1 MENNNLF
8 SREKRKG
15 FTIVEMAIVI
25 LILGIMA
32 SVMTFSPE
40 IAKQTAKR
48 EAERLQMFLS
58 SMEDT
63 ADRRHMNFDIEV
75 GPIVETGQVVVTI
88 NWGSEK
94 YPKPKLEPSV
104 GCSYENKLANKKGTY
119 NARNK
124 RFNAGGTITVIG
136 ADGECDVIIATT
148 EGRIRIS
155 ETRQRSR

>member
-8 SREKRKG
+8 SGEKRKG

-58 SMEDT
+58 SMEDA

-75 GPIVETGQVVVTI
+75 GPILETGQVVVTI
-88 NWGSEK
+88 SWGDK
-94 YPKPKLEPSV
+94 YPKSKLEPTV